1 MGQSGRE
8 TKKDRMKDEKRIL
21 PQNLIDKHPG
31 LGKWNII
38 HAYRGSYAHGT
49 RLEPDERFF
58 IDDIDTMAVCVPPKD
73 YYLGLKD
80 FHSRG
85 TQEIKEGVWDIV
97 VYEVKKAVS
106 LLAGGNPNILS
117 LLWMGEDKYI
127 NITGAGRLLLD
138 NRDLFTSKKIHK
150 AFVGYGYGQ
159 LHRMTNQAF
168 EGYMGDKRRQ
178 LFQSL
183 GFDAKN
189 ASHAIRIF
197 RMGIEMMETGKL
209 VVERPDAEELK
220 AIKRGE
226 WSLEQIREESDRLK
240 KRADEVYE
248 SSKLPYDVDYEK
260 INKLTMEIVETAWG
274 EQHE

>member
-1 MGQSGRE
+1 MN
-8 TKKDRMKDEKRIL
+8 TEKLIV
-21 PQNLIDKHPG
+21 PQNLIDKNPG

-38 HAYRGSYAHGT
+38 HAYRGSYAHNT
-49 RLEPDERFF
+49 RLNPTDKFF
-58 IDDIDTMAVCVPPKD
+58 IDDVDTMGVCVPSKD
-73 YYLGLKD
+73 YYLGLRT
-80 FHSRG
+80 FHSSG
-85 TQEIKEGVWDIV
+85 TQEIKEGAWDIV
-97 VYEVKKAVS
+97 VYEAKKAIS

-127 NITGAGRLLLD
+127 NVTGAGQLLLD
-138 NRDLFTSKKIHK
+138 NRELFSSKKIHK

-159 LHRMTNQAF
+159 LHKMTNQNF

-189 ASHAIRIF
+189 ASHSIRIF

-209 VVERPDAEELK
+209 IVERPDAEELK

-226 WSLEQIREESDRLK
+226 WSLEKIREETDRLK
-240 KRADEVYE
+240 RRADEVYE
-248 SSKLPYDVDYEK
+248 TSKLPYDVDYEK
-260 INKLTMEIVETAWG
+260 INKLTMEIVETAWR
-274 EQHE
+274 EQNE